1 MLYNLFMDF
10 IMRIYIEKCKQ
21 NGIKFLKLK
30 YKIPEIASA
39 TSRTASGEMTVD
51 WCGYADDLLLVFDDL
66 ESLRKGI
73 KLLDETFS
81 SWRLR
86 INTSKT
92 KTMILNCEGEYP
104 GSIASLNKEPVE
116 NVENYRYLGCEV
128 KFDEPTTGKTE
139 LTLRSDMAEC
149 KFYSHAGNF
158 MNKKINIKTRML
170 MLDSLVRSR
179 LLYSCETW
187 STTKSQMRQMNS
199 QYVTFIRKM
208 MNGGYRRKSDDS
220 WNLYYTNEDVLRI
233 AGAANLNKVVEKHQI
248 SFVTKILCKP
258 NESMV
263 KKLMLNDN
271 CYHKRGPQQTLLSSV
286 LKCKGCTLEE
296 LCTEISS

>member
-1 MLYNLFMDF
+1 
-10 IMRIYIEKCKQ
+10 
-21 NGIKFLKLK
+21 
-30 YKIPEIASA
+30 
-39 TSRTASGEMTVD
+39 MTVD

-116 NVENYRYLGCEV
+116 NVENYKYLGCEV

-149 KFYSHAGNF
+149 KFY
-158 MNKKINIKTRML
+158 
-170 MLDSLVRSR
+170 
-179 LLYSCETW
+179 
-187 STTKSQMRQMNS
+187 
-199 QYVTFIRKM
+199 
-208 MNGGYRRKSDDS
+208 
-220 WNLYYTNEDVLRI
+220 
-233 AGAANLNKVVEKHQI
+233 
-248 SFVTKILCKP
+248 
-258 NESMV
+258 
-263 KKLMLNDN
+263 
-271 CYHKRGPQQTLLSSV
+271 
-286 LKCKGCTLEE
+286 
-296 LCTEISS
+296 